1 MRTALSALLV
11 IAALLVAAVA
21 GPAMWLQ
28 RNVVDE
34 AGFVALAGPLGSN
47 KDFQEGASAL
57 LAAEA
62 ASALNLPGSLND
74 LAAAVIDDAARG
86 LYTNPGYPAAWSET
100 LRRSHNLTFA
110 AAGNTEVAGDVVLDV
125 EPLVGLIAA
134 SVGGNLGVTVPLP
147 AEVAVRMDEAKVA
160 ALLPALTK
168 LGGWS
173 GWLAGAA
180 VVLLALGI
188 LVARRRG
195 AALVLSGVGLAVVAL
210 VWLLGSGWV
219 QSTLATLVVG
229 PPIAQQI
236 GVELGALARDSW
248 QSGINMTFLA
258 AALLAALGVL
268 ALIVKPRRT
277 T

>member
-1 MRTALSALLV
+1 MV
-11 IAALLVAAVA
+11 IAALLAAAVA

-34 AGFVALAGPLGSN
+34 AGFTAFAGPLGSN
-47 KDFQEGASAL
+47 KEFQEAASAL

-62 ASALNLPGSLND
+62 TSALNLPAGLNE
-74 LAAAVIDDAARG
+74 LAGAVIDDAARG
-86 LYTNPGYPAAWSET
+86 LYTDPGYPAAWTET
-100 LRRSHNLTFA
+100 LRRSHNLTFE

-134 SVGGNLGVTVPLP
+134 SVGSNLGITVPLP
-147 AEVAVRMDEAKVA
+147 AELVIRMDEAKVA

-168 LGGWS
+168 VGGWGS
-173 GWLAGAA
+173 WLAGAA

-195 AALVLSGVGLAVVAL
+195 TALVLSGAGLAVVAL

-219 QSTLATLVVG
+219 QSALGSLVAG
-229 PPIAQQI
+229 PPMAQQI

-258 AALLAALGVL
+258 AALLAVLGVL
-268 ALIVKPRRT
+268 ALIVKRGRT